1 MFKFCK
7 YLLKSVSFNF
17 GVLKY
22 KITISFFKKY
32 SFYKMANQITTLFL
46 DIGGVLLTNGW
57 DRNARKLAAE
67 KFSLNL
73 DELNESH
80 HLVFNDFETGK
91 LSMDEYLNRLKLH
104 NNLVFSKEEL
114 KAFIFEQSKPFNS
127 SISFFKALKQQH
139 KLKVFAVNNEGRE
152 LNEYR
157 INKFKLDEL
166 FDAFVSS
173 CYVKVRKP
181 DPDIFRIACDI
192 AHSQPQ
198 ETIMIDDRSMFTE
211 VAKTVGITG
220 IQYTG
225 LDDIKEKL
233 KAVGF

>member
-1 MFKFCK
+1 MVSN
-7 YLLKSVSFNF
+7 SV
-17 GVLKY
+17 
-22 KITISFFKKY
+22 
-32 SFYKMANQITTLFL
+32 TTLFL

-57 DRNARKLAAE
+57 DRASRKLAAE
-67 KFSLNL
+67 KFKLNL

-91 LSMDEYLNRLKLH
+91 LTMDEYLTRLKLH
-104 NNLVFSKEEL
+104 NNLVFSNKEL
-114 KAFIFEQSKPFNS
+114 KAFIFEQSKPFNN
-127 SISFFKALKQQH
+127 SIGYFKTLKQQH

-157 INKFKLDEL
+157 INKFALDEL

-173 CYVKVRKP
+173 CYVKIRKP

-192 AHSQPQ
+192 AHSLPQ
-198 ETIMIDDRSMFTE
+198 QTVMIDDRSMFAE

-220 IQYTG
+220 FQYEG
-225 LDDIKEKL
+225 LDSIKEKIKSL
-233 KAVGF
+233 VFKYN

>member
-1 MFKFCK
+1 M
-7 YLLKSVSFNF
+7 VSN
-17 GVLKY
+17 K
-22 KITISFFKKY
+22 
-32 SFYKMANQITTLFL
+32 ITTLFL

-57 DRNARKLAAE
+57 DRASRKLAAE
-67 KFSLNL
+67 KFNLNL

-80 HLVFNDFETGK
+80 HLIFNDFETGK
-91 LSMDEYLNRLKLH
+91 LTMDEYLTRLNLH
-104 NNLVFSKEEL
+104 KNLVFSKKEL

-127 SISFFKALKQQH
+127 SISYFKALKQQH

-157 INKFKLDEL
+157 INKFALDEL

-173 CYVKVRKP
+173 CYVKIRKP

-192 AHSQPQ
+192 AHCLPQ
-198 ETIMIDDRSMFTE
+198 QTIMIDDRSMFTE

-220 IQYTG
+220 LQYDG
-225 LDDIKEKL
+225 LDKIKEKIKL
-233 KAVGF
+233 VDFKFN